1 MKSKRNYRFF
11 DTARTIKQKDPAA
24 KSLLEVILLYQGL
37 HALFFYRIA
46 HFFYNLKFYFIARL
60 ISQTA
65 RFLTLIEIHP
75 GAQIGRRLF
84 IDHGNGIVIGETAR
98 IGDDCLIYHGVTLG
112 GTASIGCRHPHL
124 GNNVLVGAH
133 AQLIGPIII
142 GDNVK
147 IGTQALV
154 MADVPANTTIVGQH
168 IKGSQSACL

>member
-1 MKSKRNYRFF
+1 MKSTRNYLFF
-11 DTARTIKQKDPAA
+11 DTARSIKKRDPAA

-46 HFFYNLKFYFIARL
+46 HFFYNLHLYLIARF

-65 RFLTLIEIHP
+65 RFLTLIEINP

-84 IDHGNGIVIGETAR
+84 IDHGNGVVIGETAR

-112 GTASIGCRHPHL
+112 GTASEGCRHPHL

-133 AQLIGPIII
+133 AQLIGPIVI

-154 MADVPANTTIVGQH
+154 MADVPANTTLVGLH
-168 IKGSQSACL
+168 TSGPKSACL

>member
-75 GAQIGRRLF
+75 GAQ
-84 IDHGNGIVIGETAR
+84 NW
-98 IGDDCLIYHGVTLG
+98 
-112 GTASIGCRHPHL
+112 
-124 GNNVLVGAH
+124 
-133 AQLIGPIII
+133 
-142 GDNVK
+142 
-147 IGTQALV
+147 
-154 MADVPANTTIVGQH
+154 TTPVH
-168 IKGSQSACL
+168 R